1 MFVLVAISDG
11 DDIGIGILILEIF
24 VDDDKNSD
32 TFVDSNEGF
41 NCADV
46 GENGSG
52 NANHL
57 KHL

>member
-1 MFVLVAISDG
+1 MMMILVLVL
-11 DDIGIGILILEIF
+11 GILILEIF